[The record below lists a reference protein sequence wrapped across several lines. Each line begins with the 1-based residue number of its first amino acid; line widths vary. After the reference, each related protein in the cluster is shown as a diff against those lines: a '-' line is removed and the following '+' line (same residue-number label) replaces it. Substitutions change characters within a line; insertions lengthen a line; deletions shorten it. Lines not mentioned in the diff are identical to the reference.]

1 MRLRGLPQYQTHSH
15 AYEHNPPTPIII
27 REVAQA
33 VLIGDL
39 DNSNDISQSELARV
53 HATHTAFGVQRAL
66 SFCQTTGLI
75 IRKEIELAL
84 AGR

>member
-1 MRLRGLPQYQTHSH
+1 MRHRGLPWYQNHSH
-15 AYEHNPPTPIII
+15 AREHDPLTTIII

-33 VLIGDL
+33 ILLGDL
-39 DNSNDISQSELARV
+39 DNSNDISQYELARV

-66 SFCQTTGLI
+66 SFCQTIGLI
-75 IRKEIELAL
+75 MWKEITLAL